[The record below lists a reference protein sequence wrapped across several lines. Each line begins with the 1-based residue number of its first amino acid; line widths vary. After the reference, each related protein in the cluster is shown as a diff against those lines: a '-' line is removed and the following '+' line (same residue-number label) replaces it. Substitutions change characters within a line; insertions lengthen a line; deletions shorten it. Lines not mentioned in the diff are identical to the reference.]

1 MLPIYYINLDTDSQ
15 RRASMQA
22 QFGQL
27 GLQAQRVPAL
37 RWSALPQSEQDRLY
51 SGALNSRLF
60 YRPMVDGEKG
70 CYASHL
76 KVCERLLESD
86 ASGCVVLED
95 DVRLSPDFPLVVEAI
110 SCLDDDWDV
119 IKLHSRLVE
128 RTRMQLALCAGH
140 SLVTYQRVP
149 SWATGYAISRAGAE
163 KMLQSRQ
170 PFGRPVD
177 VDVRCWWEAGLR
189 VCGVLPG
196 VVALGGEADHS
207 SIWSQNA
214 QRVGDDRWQKW
225 RFQVVYSVRNA
236 LHRRQQTLPKVRQ
249 VASLLKTEPP
259 CAS

>member
-22 QFGQL
+22 QLGQL
-27 GLQAQRVPAL
+27 GRQAQRVPAL
-37 RWSALPQSEQDRLY
+37 RWSELPQSEQDRLY

-76 KVCERLLESD
+76 KVCARLLESD
-86 ASGCVVLED
+86 APGCVVLED
-95 DVRLSPDFPLVVEAI
+95 DVRLGPDFPLVVEAI

-128 RTRMQLALCAGH
+128 RTRMQLALCPGH
-140 SLVTYQRVP
+140 ALVTYQRVP

-177 VDVRCWWEAGLR
+177 VDLRCWWEAGLR
-189 VCGVLPG
+189 ICGVLPG

-207 SIWSQNA
+207 SIWSQKTEE
-214 QRVGDDRWQKW
+214 VGDDRWQKW

-236 LHRRQQTLPKVRQ
+236 IHSRQQTLPKMRQ

-259 CAS
+259 CTS

>member
-22 QFGQL
+22 QLGLL

-37 RWSALPQSEQDRLY
+37 RWSVLSLSEQNRLY
-51 SGALNSRLF
+51 SADLNDRRF

-76 KVCERLLESD
+76 KVCECLLASD

-95 DVRLSPDFPLVVEAI
+95 DVRLSPDFPAVVEA
-110 SCLDDDWDV
+110 LGRLEGGWDV
-119 IKLHSRLVE
+119 IKLHSRPME
-128 RTRMQLALCAGH
+128 RAHLELALCPGH
-140 SLVTYQRVP
+140 ALVTYWRVP

-163 KMLQSRQ
+163 KMLKFRQ

-196 VVALGGEADHS
+196 VVTLGGDADHS
-207 SIWSQNA
+207 SIWSPQEKT
-214 QRVGDDRWQKW
+214 VSDDRWRKW

-236 LHRRQQTLPKVRQ
+236 IYRRRQTLPKAWKV
-249 VASLLKTEPP
+249 VPLLQKEPP